1 MYTSSMPIVHM
12 THTRRSI
19 CTTWWGNNIK
29 QARGAPQTLRSNE
42 QRLHLSTTWLHTF
55 KEHSR
60 TVIRCA
66 WIPKQTMVIVSAAT
80 SLRSSKSH
88 TKKIHTSYMIVNN
101 TLACAIDQWDWH
113 DEWQHYYLSFSES
126 IPSLL
131 PTLQRPT
138 QEIYCMS
145 RCHIAQ
151 LCTNWYVLT
160 IPMMCTNAMSTFVLC
175 PSNMATSLIINHSV
189 WIPSFIRVAW
199 IQS

>member
-1 MYTSSMPIVHM
+1 MSTCIRAACPLS
-12 THTRRSI
+12 TWHTLEGPL

-29 QARGAPQTLRSNE
+29 QARGAPQHRRSNE

-55 KEHSR
+55 KEHTR

-66 WIPKQTMVIVSAAT
+66 WIPKQTKVIVSSAT

-88 TKKIHTSYMIVNN
+88 TETIHTSYMIVNN
-101 TLACAIDQWDWH
+101 TPACAIDQWDWH
-113 DEWQHYYLSFSES
+113 DEWQHYYLSLSES

-145 RCHIAQ
+145 RCYIAQ

-160 IPMMCTNAMSTFVLC
+160 IPMMCTKAM
-175 PSNMATSLIINHSV
+175 
-189 WIPSFIRVAW
+189 
-199 IQS
+199 